1 MKNVYKVLSIVFFT
15 IFVISCAVNENTDV
29 VNDPNAAAI
38 LKTNLTN
45 FARKAVASNQA
56 DNIFNNTPSTI
67 NNDDCFTLTYPFS
80 ITDGQTHT
88 VINSEAEFINYA
100 SNSTTPFNFVFPI
113 CVTLSGGAE
122 LIVYNEDELVDL
134 IFSCFDL
141 TDICFSFNFPLSLI
155 DVNGNEV
162 VVNTNMELLTSQN
175 IVDFVYPFTVTTSNG
190 EVIINNCSD
199 FDSLFNECFGI
210 DDCPDC
216 PDICF
221 EIIYPL
227 TLLED
232 NGTIVTINSDTEF
245 NDYLQNLANDT
256 YFTMTYPI
264 NVRLD
269 DGTEQIINNDDE
281 FNALLNSCN

>member
-1 MKNVYKVLSIVFFT
+1 MKSLYKILSIVFFT
-15 IFVISCAVNENTDV
+15 IFVISCAVNENADIG
-29 VNDPNAAAI
+29 NDPNTAAI

-56 DNIFNNTPSTI
+56 DNLFNNTPS
-67 NNDDCFTLTYPFS
+67 NNDIDDCFTLSYPFF
-80 ITDGQTHT
+80 ITDGQTQT
-88 VINSEAEFINYA
+88 VINSEAEFINYV
-100 SNSTTPFNFVFPI
+100 SNSNSPFNFIFPI
-113 CVTLSGGAE
+113 CVTLTDGTE
-122 LIVYNEDELVDL
+122 LIVYSEAELVDL
-134 IFSCFDL
+134 IFSCLDL
-141 TDICFSFNFPLSLI
+141 TDICFSFNFPLSLL

-162 VVNTNMELLTSQN
+162 VVNTNMELFTSPD

-190 EVIINNCSD
+190 EVTINNSSD

-232 NGTIVTINSDTEF
+232 NGTIITINSDTEF

-256 YFTMTYPI
+256 YFTITYPL
-264 NVRLD
+264 NV
-269 DGTEQIINNDDE
+269 
-281 FNALLNSCN
+281 